1 MRGKGDEGLSEVG
14 KLTGGESGVWSPE
27 LGEEPQR
34 HSDIEKHGENLPQ
47 RAKALRK
54 GIMNFV
60 KLHFGIK
67 TNRKA

>member
-34 HSDIEKHGENLPQ
+34 HSDTGKHGENLPQ
-47 RAKALRK
+47 RRK
-54 GIMNFV
+54 GAKKGDYEFC
-60 KLHFGIK
+60 
-67 TNRKA
+67 